1 MGEANF
7 YYFTCLKFTLSF
19 VTRVFIPF
27 LPLTFKLYNMP
38 TIVTE
43 IVNNMFRSQRNQRAF
58 AKKLSELPASTSDSE
73 ADDSDAETLDS
84 SLNASR
90 DFVQLAANQPRE
102 EYFLWGTELSR
113 SKDVFVL
120 KLDEDINEDEERHL
134 LLLKSFCLGIN
145 AIENERNVV
154 EIHTTDFSDKEQRH
168 PVASLTLGKKDF
180 ANVDLCLSYS
190 KTKEIKFKLVMGS
203 GPVTISGNHYV
214 EYLSMPE
221 EEDDPDFIADDTDDE
236 TEVSTFEDPEEID
249 ENELKEL
256 AADSEKPV
264 DAAATNGATTS
275 TPAPAGDGKRKR
287 PSSPS
292 EPSTKKRKSDS
303 EDVNVKEVD
312 LKA

>member
-1 MGEANF
+1 
-7 YYFTCLKFTLSF
+7 
-19 VTRVFIPF
+19 
-27 LPLTFKLYNMP
+27 MP

-43 IVNNMFRSQRNQRAF
+43 IVNNMFRSQRNKRAF
-58 AKKLSELPASTSDSE
+58 AQKLREMPADSE
-73 ADDSDAETLDS
+73 SEVEDSDAESLDRS
-84 SLNASR
+84 MDASLNASR
-90 DFVQLAANQPRE
+90 DFIELAASQPRD
-102 EYFLWGTELSR
+102 EYFLWGAELSR
-113 SKDVFVL
+113 SKDVHVL
-120 KLDEDINEDEERHL
+120 KLDEDVNEDEERHL

-145 AIENERNVV
+145 AVENERNVI

-214 EYLSMPE
+214 EYLSVPE
-221 EEDDPDFIADDTDDE
+221 DQDDPDFIVPDETDDE

-264 DAAATNGATTS
+264 DAAANGAATEAS
-275 TPAPAGDGKRKR
+275 ASASGGEGKRKR
-287 PSSPS
+287 PASPS

-303 EDVNVKEVD
+303 EDVSVKEVD

>member
-1 MGEANF
+1 
-7 YYFTCLKFTLSF
+7 
-19 VTRVFIPF
+19 
-27 LPLTFKLYNMP
+27 MP

-43 IVNNMFRSQRNQRAF
+43 IVNNMFRSQRNKRAF
-58 AKKLSELPASTSDSE
+58 AQKLREMPADSE
-73 ADDSDAETLDS
+73 SEVEDSDAESLDRS
-84 SLNASR
+84 MDASLNASR
-90 DFVQLAANQPRE
+90 DFIELAASQPRD
-102 EYFLWGTELSR
+102 EYFLWGAELSR
-113 SKDVFVL
+113 SKDVHVL
-120 KLDEDINEDEERHL
+120 KLDEDVNEDEERHL

-145 AIENERNVV
+145 AVENERNVI

-214 EYLSMPE
+214 EYLSVPE
-221 EEDDPDFIADDTDDE
+221 DQDDPDFIVPDETDDE

-264 DAAATNGATTS
+264 DAAANGAATEAS
-275 TPAPAGDGKRKR
+275 SASGGEGKRKR
-287 PSSPS
+287 PASPS

-303 EDVNVKEVD
+303 EDVSVKEVD

>member
-1 MGEANF
+1 
-7 YYFTCLKFTLSF
+7 
-19 VTRVFIPF
+19 
-27 LPLTFKLYNMP
+27 MP

-43 IVNNMFRSQRNQRAF
+43 IVNNMFRSQRNKRAF
-58 AKKLSELPASTSDSE
+58 AQKLREMPADSE
-73 ADDSDAETLDS
+73 SEVEDSDAESLDRS
-84 SLNASR
+84 MDASLNVSR
-90 DFVQLAANQPRE
+90 DFIELAASQPRD
-102 EYFLWGTELSR
+102 EYFLWGAELSR
-113 SKDVFVL
+113 SKDVHVL
-120 KLDEDINEDEERHL
+120 KLDEDVNEDEERHL

-145 AIENERNVV
+145 AVENERNVI

-214 EYLSMPE
+214 EYLSVPE
-221 EEDDPDFIADDTDDE
+221 DQDDPDFIVPDETDDE

-264 DAAATNGATTS
+264 DAAANGAATEAS
-275 TPAPAGDGKRKR
+275 ASASGGEGKRKR
-287 PSSPS
+287 PASPS

-303 EDVNVKEVD
+303 EDVSVKEVD